1 MSTFDLLAELPIE
14 VDDYTLEGLR
24 SDVSGG
30 FERQTTVVHLTG
42 GGLEGVG
49 EDVVYDPEEH
59 VAFQQAGPVHAGTLS
74 GRFALGDFCDLV
86 DSLDLFPVE
95 PKREVSRLYRRWTF
109 HSAALDLALAQ
120 AGQPLHAALRR
131 EPQPVTF
138 VVSLR
143 LGEPPSL
150 EPLQRRLGR
159 YPKLH
164 FKLDPTSSW
173 TEDLIDALVRTH
185 AVDSVDFKSLYRGTI
200 VDQPSD
206 PVLYARVVEA
216 FPDAWIEP
224 PEDGQP
230 QAVADGRAAQSV
242 RRLRLLRRA
251 RHRRLQRRAVRAR
264 AGAQP
269 GPVSGLA
276 VPSRHAQRPRA
287 GGLQRE
293 GPASRPAGQPA
304 AARSV
309 KDRLPLGGH
318 LNAGL
323 GRNYVHAEVS
333 SQEARVTDRPLDG
346 AVALVTG
353 ASSGIGEATAL
364 ALAAHGATV
373 AIAARRRDRLESLA
387 ERLEGNGATA
397 LVIEADLTDP
407 TQAEAAINRT
417 AAELGRLDILV
428 NNAGMMLLGPVVDAD
443 TTQWWRM
450 LDINVNALLYCAN
463 AALPHLLDA
472 AQDGPRNV
480 ADMVN
485 VSSVAGR
492 TVRRGSAVYNLTKH
506 GVGAFSESLRQEV
519 AGRHVRVSLVEPGA
533 TATELRSHNTQ
544 EIRDMQAQRFAGVR
558 TMDADDIADAI
569 LYIVTRP
576 WHVAVNEILI
586 RPTEQAD

>member
-1 MSTFDLLAELPIE
+1 M
-14 VDDYTLEGLR
+14 
-24 SDVSGG
+24 
-30 FERQTTVVHLTG
+30 
-42 GGLEGVG
+42 
-49 EDVVYDPEEH
+49 
-59 VAFQQAGPVHAGTLS
+59 
-74 GRFALGDFCDLV
+74 
-86 DSLDLFPVE
+86 
-95 PKREVSRLYRRWTF
+95 
-109 HSAALDLALAQ
+109 
-120 AGQPLHAALRR
+120 
-131 EPQPVTF
+131 
-138 VVSLR
+138 
-143 LGEPPSL
+143 
-150 EPLQRRLGR
+150 
-159 YPKLH
+159 
-164 FKLDPTSSW
+164 
-173 TEDLIDALVRTH
+173 
-185 AVDSVDFKSLYRGTI
+185 
-200 VDQPSD
+200 
-206 PVLYARVVEA
+206 
-216 FPDAWIEP
+216 
-224 PEDGQP
+224 
-230 QAVADGRAAQSV
+230 
-242 RRLRLLRRA
+242 
-251 RHRRLQRRAVRAR
+251 
-264 AGAQP
+264 
-269 GPVSGLA
+269 
-276 VPSRHAQRPRA
+276 
-287 GGLQRE
+287 
-293 GPASRPAGQPA
+293 
-304 AARSV
+304 
-309 KDRLPLGGH
+309 
-318 LNAGL
+318 
-323 GRNYVHAEVS
+323 
-333 SQEARVTDRPLDG
+333 TDRPLDG

-463 AALPHLLDA
+463 AALPHLLGA

-544 EIRDMQAQRFAGVR
+544 EIQDMQAQRFAGLR
-558 TMDADDIADAI
+558 TMDAGDIADAI

-576 WHVAVNEILI
+576 WHMAVNEILI